1 MFEIP
6 LFPLNTVM
14 FPDMPMP
21 LHIFEDRYKLMIKT
35 CIEEKRPFGIV
46 LIREGTAENGP
57 LATPHDIGCTVEITQ
72 VQTMED
78 GRMLIMV
85 IGQERFRILSLK
97 RDKPY
102 LVGVVESVS
111 LEMENEQMLARMSG
125 RLRPLVIDYLQILSK
140 VGQIEFDPVPV
151 PTEPQAL
158 GYLAAAVIQLP
169 TEQKQSFLTT
179 DSPTTLLRQLHH
191 SFQQEVALMQHMPKA
206 NQGLFSLN

>member
-85 IGQERFRILSLK
+85 IGQERFRILSLMNLHEIK
-97 RDKPY
+97 R
-102 LVGVVESVS
+102 
-111 LEMENEQMLARMSG
+111 
-125 RLRPLVIDYLQILSK
+125 
-140 VGQIEFDPVPV
+140 
-151 PTEPQAL
+151 
-158 GYLAAAVIQLP
+158 
-169 TEQKQSFLTT
+169 
-179 DSPTTLLRQLHH
+179 
-191 SFQQEVALMQHMPKA
+191 
-206 NQGLFSLN
+206 